1 NYKAMRAAIRKAVEN
16 QPTLEEILTEKESA
30 RHPFRYAP

>member
-1 NYKAMRAAIRKAVEN
+1 MRGAIRKAVEGR
-16 QPTLEEILTEKESA
+16 PSVEELIREKAAA